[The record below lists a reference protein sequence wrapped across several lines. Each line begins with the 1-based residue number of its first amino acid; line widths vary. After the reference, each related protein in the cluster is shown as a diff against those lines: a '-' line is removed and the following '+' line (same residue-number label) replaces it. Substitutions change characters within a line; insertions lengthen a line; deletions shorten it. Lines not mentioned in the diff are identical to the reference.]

1 MPTKNN
7 RADAGALSLYH
18 GLDRIERQILD
29 YYVAGHSSEVIVDH
43 FNICEITAEA
53 YRARLMRK
61 MLAGNLIELLVRAR
75 ICTLAAGS
83 ETDWLGIY

>member
-1 MPTKNN
+1 MPTKINE
-7 RADAGALSLYH
+7 ADAGALALYQ

-29 YYVAGHSSEVIVDH
+29 YYVAGHSSEAIVDH

-53 YRARLMRK
+53 YGAQLMRK

-75 ICTLAAGS
+75 ICTMATGS